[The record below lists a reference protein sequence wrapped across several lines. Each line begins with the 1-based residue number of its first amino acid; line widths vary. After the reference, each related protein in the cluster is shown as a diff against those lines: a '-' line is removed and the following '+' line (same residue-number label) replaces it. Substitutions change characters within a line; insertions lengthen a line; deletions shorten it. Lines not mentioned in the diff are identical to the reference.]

1 MMFFCKLKVS
11 ILIISLLFLLSFV
24 PNIQG
29 QINDDFITTLD
40 SSIIITEIGSGIINY
55 RFTVTNNGLAAG
67 TFDEDLIF
75 YLPLEYE
82 KKIIGHNII
91 SPLEHTIS
99 FSKDNKNVLVKI
111 ETLKP
116 MSINS
121 GADIGIELEL
131 VLGDF
136 IEKTDRNGMYKAL
149 VPLVTS
155 TNLLINLERVSVEV
169 PQSAPFVNVTEQWER
184 RQEIYSELQET
195 SFNNVERKDER
206 FGYVYIL
213 ENSGQNAFS
222 IIEINDI
229 IREIYISD
237 KGDVMIRETI
247 TFTNRGF
254 NASILEFIALDL
266 VGPERDNNNVPIV
279 RNITSVPNREPVV
292 LESKDITL
300 INSPINKLPI
310 KEIIRNP
317 VGHGVKAVI
326 KYEYKL
332 DNTNIEINDFSINA
346 NIETRSP
353 LKALANNYQIKIV
366 DSDSY
371 KINSQTTNLKLEGND
386 QFFAEDITIEYSP
399 GIAWA
404 SNISLPIGTT
414 LFIIVLLGSIVNIE
428 KPKEEEEN
436 EILTKMKEFTGFYNK
451 KIPTIRNIAA
461 GIKKWDKDNI
471 QKNQIDNVKN
481 ELNSIKSRTAG
492 EFTSLKR
499 DIINLDTS
507 QKELF
512 DNITRYEQSFE
523 RDIFQMLQLCEQKRL
538 NRINIPE
545 LEKRLSEYEKNVDDK
560 INKTIASIQT
570 AISNLLYK

>member
-1 MMFFCKLKVS
+1 MFFCKLKVS

-24 PNIQG
+24 PNVQG

-40 SSIIITEIGSGIINY
+40 SNIIITEIGSGIINY
-55 RFTVTNNGLAAG
+55 RFSVTNNGLTAG

-82 KKIIGHNII
+82 KKISGHNII
-91 SPLEHTIS
+91 SSSEHIVS
-99 FSKDNKNVLVKI
+99 FSKDRKNVLIKI

-116 MSINS
+116 ISINS

-131 VLGDF
+131 VIDDF
-136 IEKTDRNGMYKAL
+136 IEKTERVGMYKAL

-155 TNLLINLERVSVEV
+155 TNLLIHLEKVSVEV
-169 PQSAPFVNVTEQWER
+169 PGSAPFMNVTEQWER
-184 RQEIYSELQET
+184 RQELYTEFQET

-206 FGYVYIL
+206 FGYIYIL
-213 ENSGQNAFS
+213 ENSGQNSFS

-229 IREIYISD
+229 LREIYISN

-254 NASILEFIALDL
+254 NGSILEFIALDL

-292 LESKDITL
+292 LDSRDITL
-300 INSPINKLPI
+300 INSPVNRLPI

-317 VGHGVKAVI
+317 VGQGIMAVI

-332 DNTNIEINDFSINA
+332 DNTNIEINDFSISA
-346 NIETRSP
+346 NIETKSP
-353 LKALANNYQIKIV
+353 LNALANNYQIKILN
-366 DSDSY
+366 SDSY
-371 KINSQTTNLKLEGND
+371 KIKSQTTNLKLEGND
-386 QFFAEDITIEYSP
+386 QFYAEDITIEYSP

-414 LFIIVLLGSIVNIE
+414 LFIIVLLGSMSNIE

-451 KIPTIRNIAA
+451 KIPTIRNISS
-461 GIKKWDKDNI
+461 GIKKWDKDDI
-471 QKNQIDNVKN
+471 QKKHIDNVKN

-492 EFTSLKR
+492 EFASLKR

-538 NRINIPE
+538 NRINLPE
-545 LEKRLSEYEKNVDDK
+545 LEKRLSDYEKNVDDK

>member
-24 PNIQG
+24 PNVQG

-40 SSIIITEIGSGIINY
+40 SNIIITEIGSGIINY
-55 RFTVTNNGLAAG
+55 RFSVTNNGLTAG

-82 KKIIGHNII
+82 KKISGHNII
-91 SPLEHTIS
+91 SSSEHIVS
-99 FSKDNKNVLVKI
+99 FSKDRKNVLIKI

-116 MSINS
+116 ISINS

-131 VLGDF
+131 VIDDF
-136 IEKTDRNGMYKAL
+136 IEKTERVGMYKAL

-155 TNLLINLERVSVEV
+155 TNLLIHLEKVSVEV
-169 PQSAPFVNVTEQWER
+169 PGSAPFMNVTEQWER
-184 RQEIYSELQET
+184 RQELYTEFQET

-206 FGYVYIL
+206 FGYIYIL
-213 ENSGQNAFS
+213 ENSGQNSFS

-229 IREIYISD
+229 LREIYISN

-254 NASILEFIALDL
+254 NGSILEFIALDL

-292 LESKDITL
+292 LDSRDITL
-300 INSPINKLPI
+300 INSPVNRLPI

-317 VGHGVKAVI
+317 VGQGIMAVI

-332 DNTNIEINDFSINA
+332 DNTNIEINDFSISA
-346 NIETRSP
+346 NIETKSP
-353 LKALANNYQIKIV
+353 LNALANNYQIKILN
-366 DSDSY
+366 SDSY
-371 KINSQTTNLKLEGND
+371 KIKSQTTNLKLEGND
-386 QFFAEDITIEYSP
+386 QFYAEDITIEYSP

-414 LFIIVLLGSIVNIE
+414 LFIIVLLGSMSNIE

-436 EILTKMKEFTGFYNK
+436 EIIIKMKEFTEFYNK
-451 KIPTIRNIAA
+451 KIPTIRNISS
-461 GIKKWDKDNI
+461 GIKKWDKDDI
-471 QKNQIDNVKN
+471 QKKHIDNVKN

-492 EFTSLKR
+492 EFASLKR
-499 DIINLDTS
+499 DIINLDAS

-538 NRINIPE
+538 NRINLPE
-545 LEKRLSEYEKNVDDK
+545 LEKRLSDYEKNVDDK
-560 INKTIASIQT
+560 INKTIAGIQT

>member
-11 ILIISLLFLLSFV
+11 ILIISLLFLLSFM
-24 PNIQG
+24 PNVQG
-29 QINDDFITTLD
+29 QINDDFITTLESD
-40 SSIIITEIGSGIINY
+40 IIITEVGSGIINY
-55 RFTVTNNGLAAG
+55 RFSVTNNGLTAG

-82 KKIIGHNII
+82 KKIIGYNII
-91 SPLEHTIS
+91 SPSEHIVS
-99 FSKDNKNVLVKI
+99 FSKDRKNVLIKI

-121 GADIGIELEL
+121 GADIAIELEL
-131 VLGDF
+131 VIGDF
-136 IEKTDRNGMYKAL
+136 IEKTERVGMYKAL

-155 TNLLINLERVSVEV
+155 TNLLIHLEKVSVQV
-169 PQSAPFVNVTEQWER
+169 PESAPFVNVTEQWER
-184 RQEIYSELQET
+184 RQELYAEFQET

-206 FGYVYIL
+206 FGYIYIL
-213 ENSGQNAFS
+213 EKSGQNSFS
-222 IIEINDI
+222 IIEINDVL
-229 IREIYISD
+229 REIYISN

-279 RNITSVPNREPVV
+279 RNITSVPNREPVI
-292 LESKDITL
+292 LDSRDITL
-300 INSPINKLPI
+300 INSPVNRLPI

-317 VGHGVKAVI
+317 VGQGIKAVI

-332 DNTNIEINDFSINA
+332 DNTNIEINDFSISA

-366 DSDSY
+366 NSDSY
-371 KINSQTTNLKLEGND
+371 KIKSQTTNLKLEGND
-386 QFFAEDITIEYSP
+386 QFYAEDITIEYSP

-414 LFIIVLLGSIVNIE
+414 LFIIVLLGSMSNIE

-436 EILTKMKEFTGFYNK
+436 EIIIKMKEFTEFYNK

-461 GIKKWDKDNI
+461 GIKKWDKDDI
-471 QKNQIDNVKN
+471 QKKHIDNVKN
-481 ELNSIKSRTAG
+481 EVNSIKSRTAG
-492 EFTSLKR
+492 EFASLKR
-499 DIINLDTS
+499 DIINLDAS

-512 DNITRYEQSFE
+512 DNITRHEQSFE

-538 NRINIPE
+538 NRINLPE
-545 LEKRLSEYEKNVDDK
+545 LEKRLSDYEKNVDDK
-560 INKTIASIQT
+560 INKTIAGIQT

>member
-1 MMFFCKLKVS
+1 MFFCKLKVS

-24 PNIQG
+24 PNVQG

-40 SSIIITEIGSGIINY
+40 SNIIITEIGSGIINY
-55 RFTVTNNGLAAG
+55 RFSVTNNGLTAG

-82 KKIIGHNII
+82 KKISGHNII
-91 SPLEHTIS
+91 SSSEHIVS
-99 FSKDNKNVLVKI
+99 FSKDRKNVLIKI

-121 GADIGIELEL
+121 GADIAIELEL
-131 VLGDF
+131 VIGDF
-136 IEKTDRNGMYKAL
+136 IEKTERVGMYKAL

-155 TNLLINLERVSVEV
+155 TNLLIHLEKVSVEV
-169 PQSAPFVNVTEQWER
+169 PGSAPFMNVTEQWER
-184 RQEIYSELQET
+184 RQELYTEFQET

-206 FGYVYIL
+206 FGYIYIL
-213 ENSGQNAFS
+213 ENSGQNSFS

-229 IREIYISD
+229 LREIYISN

-254 NASILEFIALDL
+254 NGSILEFIALDL

-292 LESKDITL
+292 LDSRDITL
-300 INSPINKLPI
+300 INSPVNRLPI

-317 VGHGVKAVI
+317 VGQGIMAVI

-332 DNTNIEINDFSINA
+332 DNTNIEINDFSISA
-346 NIETRSP
+346 NIETKSP
-353 LKALANNYQIKIV
+353 LNALANNYQIKILN
-366 DSDSY
+366 SDSY
-371 KINSQTTNLKLEGND
+371 KIKSQTTNLKLEGND
-386 QFFAEDITIEYSP
+386 QFYAEDITIEYSP

-414 LFIIVLLGSIVNIE
+414 LFIIVLLGSMSNIE

-436 EILTKMKEFTGFYNK
+436 EIIIKMKEFTEFYNK
-451 KIPTIRNIAA
+451 KIPTIRNISS
-461 GIKKWDKDNI
+461 GIKKWDKDDI
-471 QKNQIDNVKN
+471 QKKHIDNVKN

-492 EFTSLKR
+492 EFASLKR
-499 DIINLDTS
+499 DIINLDAS

-512 DNITRYEQSFE
+512 DNITRHEQSFE

-538 NRINIPE
+538 NRINLPE
-545 LEKRLSEYEKNVDDK
+545 LEKRLSDYEKNVDDK
-560 INKTIASIQT
+560 INKTIAGIQT

>member
-1 MMFFCKLKVS
+1 MFFCKLKVS
-11 ILIISLLFLLSFV
+11 ILIISLLFLLSFM
-24 PNIQG
+24 PNVQG
-29 QINDDFITTLD
+29 QINDDFITTLESD
-40 SSIIITEIGSGIINY
+40 IIITEVGSGIINY
-55 RFTVTNNGLAAG
+55 RFSVTNNGLTAG

-82 KKIIGHNII
+82 KKIIGYNII
-91 SPLEHTIS
+91 SSSEHIVS
-99 FSKDNKNVLVKI
+99 FSKDRKNVLIKI

-121 GADIGIELEL
+121 GADIAIELEL
-131 VLGDF
+131 VIGDF
-136 IEKTDRNGMYKAL
+136 IEKTERVGMYKAL

-155 TNLLINLERVSVEV
+155 TNLLIHLEKVSVQV
-169 PQSAPFVNVTEQWER
+169 PESAPFVNVTEQWER
-184 RQEIYSELQET
+184 RQELYAEFQET

-206 FGYVYIL
+206 FGYIYIL
-213 ENSGQNAFS
+213 EKSGQNSFS
-222 IIEINDI
+222 IIEINDVL
-229 IREIYISD
+229 REIYISN

-254 NASILEFIALDL
+254 NGSILEFIALDL

-292 LESKDITL
+292 LDSRDITL
-300 INSPINKLPI
+300 INSPVNRLPI

-317 VGHGVKAVI
+317 VGQGIMAVI

-332 DNTNIEINDFSINA
+332 DNTNIEINDFSISA

-366 DSDSY
+366 NSDSY
-371 KINSQTTNLKLEGND
+371 KIKSQTTNLKLEGND
-386 QFFAEDITIEYSP
+386 QFYAEDITIEYSP

-414 LFIIVLLGSIVNIE
+414 LFIIVLLGSMSNIE

-436 EILTKMKEFTGFYNK
+436 EIIIKMKEFTEFYNK

-461 GIKKWDKDNI
+461 GIKKWDKDDI
-471 QKNQIDNVKN
+471 QKKHIDNVKN

-499 DIINLDTS
+499 DIINLDAS

-512 DNITRYEQSFE
+512 DNITRHEQSFE

-538 NRINIPE
+538 NRINLPE
-545 LEKRLSEYEKNVDDK
+545 LEKRLSDYEKNVDDK
-560 INKTIASIQT
+560 INKTIAGIQT

>member
-332 DNTNIEINDFSINA
+332 DNTNIEINDFSISA

-461 GIKKWDKDNI
+461 GIKKWDKDDI

>member
-11 ILIISLLFLLSFV
+11 ILIISLLFLLSFM
-24 PNIQG
+24 PNVQG
-29 QINDDFITTLD
+29 QINDDFITTLESD
-40 SSIIITEIGSGIINY
+40 IIITEVGSGIINY
-55 RFTVTNNGLAAG
+55 RFSVTNNGLTAG

-82 KKIIGHNII
+82 KKIIGYNII
-91 SPLEHTIS
+91 SSSEHIVS
-99 FSKDNKNVLVKI
+99 FSKDRKNVLIKI

-121 GADIGIELEL
+121 GADIAIELEL
-131 VLGDF
+131 VIGDF
-136 IEKTDRNGMYKAL
+136 IEKTERVGMYKAL

-155 TNLLINLERVSVEV
+155 TNLLIHLEKVSVQV
-169 PQSAPFVNVTEQWER
+169 PESAPFVNVTEQWER
-184 RQEIYSELQET
+184 RQELYAEFQET

-206 FGYVYIL
+206 FGYIYIL
-213 ENSGQNAFS
+213 EKSGQNSFS
-222 IIEINDI
+222 IIEINDVL
-229 IREIYISD
+229 REIYISN

-254 NASILEFIALDL
+254 NGSILEFIALDL

-292 LESKDITL
+292 LDSRDITL
-300 INSPINKLPI
+300 INSPVNRLPI

-317 VGHGVKAVI
+317 VGQGIKAVI

-332 DNTNIEINDFSINA
+332 DNTNIEINDFSISA

-366 DSDSY
+366 NSDSY
-371 KINSQTTNLKLEGND
+371 KIKSQTTNLKLEGND
-386 QFFAEDITIEYSP
+386 QFYAEDITIEYSP

-414 LFIIVLLGSIVNIE
+414 LFIIVLLGSMSNIE

-436 EILTKMKEFTGFYNK
+436 EIIIKMKEFTEFYNK

-461 GIKKWDKDNI
+461 GLKKWDKDDI
-471 QKNQIDNVKN
+471 QKKHIDNVKN

-499 DIINLDTS
+499 DIINLDAS

-512 DNITRYEQSFE
+512 DNITRHEQSFE

-538 NRINIPE
+538 NRINLPE
-545 LEKRLSEYEKNVDDK
+545 LEKRLSDYEKNVDDK
-560 INKTIASIQT
+560 INKTIAGIQT

>member
-11 ILIISLLFLLSFV
+11 ILIISLLFLLSFM
-24 PNIQG
+24 PNVQG
-29 QINDDFITTLD
+29 QINDDFITTLESD
-40 SSIIITEIGSGIINY
+40 IIITEVGSGIINY
-55 RFTVTNNGLAAG
+55 RFSVTNNGLTAG

-82 KKIIGHNII
+82 KKIIGYNII
-91 SPLEHTIS
+91 SSSEHIVS
-99 FSKDNKNVLVKI
+99 FSKDRKNVLIKI

-121 GADIGIELEL
+121 GADIAIELEL
-131 VLGDF
+131 VIGDF
-136 IEKTDRNGMYKAL
+136 IEKTERVGMYKAL

-155 TNLLINLERVSVEV
+155 TNLLIHLEKVSVQV
-169 PQSAPFVNVTEQWER
+169 PESAPFVNVTEQWER
-184 RQEIYSELQET
+184 RQELYAEFQET

-206 FGYVYIL
+206 FGYIYIL
-213 ENSGQNAFS
+213 EKSGQNSFS
-222 IIEINDI
+222 IIEINDVL
-229 IREIYISD
+229 REIYISN

-254 NASILEFIALDL
+254 NGSILEFIALDL

-292 LESKDITL
+292 LDSRDITL
-300 INSPINKLPI
+300 INSPVNRLPI

-317 VGHGVKAVI
+317 VGQGIMAVI

-332 DNTNIEINDFSINA
+332 DNTNIEINDFSISA
-346 NIETRSP
+346 NIETKSP
-353 LKALANNYQIKIV
+353 LNALANNYQIKILN
-366 DSDSY
+366 SDSY
-371 KINSQTTNLKLEGND
+371 KIKSQTTNLKLEGND
-386 QFFAEDITIEYSP
+386 QFYAEDITIEYSP

-414 LFIIVLLGSIVNIE
+414 LFIIVLLGSMSNIE

-436 EILTKMKEFTGFYNK
+436 EIIIKMKEFTEFYNK

-461 GIKKWDKDNI
+461 GIKKWDKDDI
-471 QKNQIDNVKN
+471 QKKHIDNVKN

-499 DIINLDTS
+499 DIINLDAS

-512 DNITRYEQSFE
+512 DNITRHEQSFE

-538 NRINIPE
+538 NRINLPE
-545 LEKRLSEYEKNVDDK
+545 LEKRLSDYEKNVDDK
-560 INKTIASIQT
+560 INKTIAGIQT

>member
-332 DNTNIEINDFSINA
+332 DNTNIEINDFSISA

>member
-1 MMFFCKLKVS
+1 MFFCKLKVS

-24 PNIQG
+24 PNVQG

-40 SSIIITEIGSGIINY
+40 SNIIITEIGSGIINY
-55 RFTVTNNGLAAG
+55 RFSVTNNGLTAG

-82 KKIIGHNII
+82 KKISGHNII
-91 SPLEHTIS
+91 SSSEHIVS
-99 FSKDNKNVLVKI
+99 FSKDRKNVLIKI

-116 MSINS
+116 ISINS

-131 VLGDF
+131 VIDDF
-136 IEKTDRNGMYKAL
+136 IEKTERVGMYKAL

-155 TNLLINLERVSVEV
+155 TNLLIHLEKVSVQV
-169 PQSAPFVNVTEQWER
+169 PESAPFVNVTEQWER
-184 RQEIYSELQET
+184 RQELYAEFQET

-206 FGYVYIL
+206 FGYIYIL
-213 ENSGQNAFS
+213 EKSGQNSFS
-222 IIEINDI
+222 IIEINDVL
-229 IREIYISD
+229 REIYISN

-254 NASILEFIALDL
+254 NGSILEFIALDL

-292 LESKDITL
+292 LDSRDITL
-300 INSPINKLPI
+300 INSPVNRLPI

-317 VGHGVKAVI
+317 VGQGIMAVI

-332 DNTNIEINDFSINA
+332 DNTNIEINDFSISA
-346 NIETRSP
+346 NIETKSP
-353 LKALANNYQIKIV
+353 LNALANNYQIKIV
-366 DSDSY
+366 NSDSY
-371 KINSQTTNLKLEGND
+371 KIKSQTTNLKLEGND
-386 QFFAEDITIEYSP
+386 QFYAEDITIEYSP

-414 LFIIVLLGSIVNIE
+414 LFIIVLLGSMSNIE

-436 EILTKMKEFTGFYNK
+436 EIIIKMKEFTEFYNK
-451 KIPTIRNIAA
+451 KIPTIRNISS
-461 GIKKWDKDNI
+461 GIKKWDKDDI
-471 QKNQIDNVKN
+471 QKKHIDNVKN

-492 EFTSLKR
+492 EFASLKR
-499 DIINLDTS
+499 DIINLDAS

-512 DNITRYEQSFE
+512 DNITRHEQSFE

-538 NRINIPE
+538 NRINLPE
-545 LEKRLSEYEKNVDDK
+545 LEKRLSDYEKNVDDK
-560 INKTIASIQT
+560 INKTIAGIQT

>member
-11 ILIISLLFLLSFV
+11 ILIISLLFILSFL
-24 PNIQG
+24 PNVQG
-29 QINDDFITTLD
+29 QINDDFITTLE
-40 SSIIITEIGSGIINY
+40 SNIIITEIGSGIINY
-55 RFTVTNNGLAAG
+55 RFSVTNDGLAAG

-91 SPLEHTIS
+91 SSSEHIVS
-99 FSKDNKNVLVKI
+99 FSKDRKHVLVKI
-111 ETLKP
+111 ETLEP

-121 GADIGIELEL
+121 GADIAIELEL
-131 VLGDF
+131 IIGDF
-136 IEKTDRNGMYKAL
+136 IEKTERVGMYKAL

-155 TNLLINLERVSVEV
+155 TNLLINLEKVSVQV
-169 PQSAPFVNVTEQWER
+169 PESAPFVNVTEQWDR
-184 RQEIYSELQET
+184 RQELYYQFQET
-195 SFNNVERKDER
+195 SFSNVERKDER
-206 FGYVYIL
+206 FGYIYIL
-213 ENSGQNAFS
+213 ENSGQNSFS
-222 IIEINDI
+222 IIEVNDI
-229 IREIYISD
+229 LREIYISD

-266 VGPERDNNNVPIV
+266 VGPERDNNNVPII

-292 LESKDITL
+292 LESRDITL
-300 INSPINKLPI
+300 INSPVNKLSI

-317 VGHGVKAVI
+317 VGQGIKAVI

-346 NIETRSP
+346 NIETKSP
-353 LKALANNYQIKIV
+353 LKTLANNYQIKIV
-366 DSDSY
+366 NSDSY
-371 KINSQTTNLKLEGND
+371 RIKSQTTNLKLEGND
-386 QFFAEDITIEYSP
+386 QFYAEDITIEYSP

-404 SNISLPIGTT
+404 SKTSLPIGTT
-414 LFIIVLLGSIVNIE
+414 LFIIVLLGSMSNIE

-436 EILTKMKEFTGFYNK
+436 EIITKMKEFTGFYNK
-451 KIPTIRNIAA
+451 KIPTIRNISS
-461 GIKKWDKDNI
+461 GIKKWDKDDI

-492 EFTSLKR
+492 KFTSLKR
-499 DIINLDTS
+499 DIINLDPS

-538 NRINIPE
+538 NRINLPE
-545 LEKRLSEYEKNVDDK
+545 LEKRLSEYENNVDDK
-560 INKTIASIQT
+560 INKTIAAIQT
-570 AISNLLYK
+570 TISNLLYK

>member
-1 MMFFCKLKVS
+1 MFFCKLKVS

-24 PNIQG
+24 PNVQG

-40 SSIIITEIGSGIINY
+40 SNIIITEIGSGIINY
-55 RFTVTNNGLAAG
+55 RFSVTNNGLTAG

-82 KKIIGHNII
+82 KKISGHNII
-91 SPLEHTIS
+91 SSSEHIVS
-99 FSKDNKNVLVKI
+99 FSKDRKNVLIKI

-116 MSINS
+116 ISINS

-131 VLGDF
+131 VIDDF
-136 IEKTDRNGMYKAL
+136 IEKTERVGMYKAL

-155 TNLLINLERVSVEV
+155 TNLLIHLEKVSVEV
-169 PQSAPFVNVTEQWER
+169 PGSAPFMNVTEQWER
-184 RQEIYSELQET
+184 RQELYTEFQET

-206 FGYVYIL
+206 FGYIYIL
-213 ENSGQNAFS
+213 ENSGQNSFS

-229 IREIYISD
+229 LREIYISN

-254 NASILEFIALDL
+254 NGSILEFIALDL

-292 LESKDITL
+292 LDSRDITL
-300 INSPINKLPI
+300 INSPVNRLPI

-317 VGHGVKAVI
+317 VGQGIMAVI

-332 DNTNIEINDFSINA
+332 DNTNIEINDFSISA
-346 NIETRSP
+346 NIETKSP
-353 LKALANNYQIKIV
+353 LNALANNYQIKIV
-366 DSDSY
+366 NSDSY
-371 KINSQTTNLKLEGND
+371 KIKSQTTNLKLEGND
-386 QFFAEDITIEYSP
+386 QFYAEDITIEYSP

-414 LFIIVLLGSIVNIE
+414 LFIIVLLGSMSNIE

-436 EILTKMKEFTGFYNK
+436 EIIIKMKEFTEFYNK
-451 KIPTIRNIAA
+451 KIPTIRNISS
-461 GIKKWDKDNI
+461 GIKKWDKDDI
-471 QKNQIDNVKN
+471 QKKHIDNVKN

-492 EFTSLKR
+492 EFASLKR
-499 DIINLDTS
+499 DIINLDAS

-538 NRINIPE
+538 NRINLPE
-545 LEKRLSEYEKNVDDK
+545 LEKRLSDYEKNVDDK
-560 INKTIASIQT
+560 INKTIAGIQT

>member
-24 PNIQG
+24 PNVQG

-40 SSIIITEIGSGIINY
+40 SNIIITEIGSGIINY
-55 RFTVTNNGLAAG
+55 RFSVTNNGLTAG

-82 KKIIGHNII
+82 KKISGHNII
-91 SPLEHTIS
+91 SSSEHIVS
-99 FSKDNKNVLVKI
+99 FSKDRKNVLIKI

-121 GADIGIELEL
+121 GADIAIELEL
-131 VLGDF
+131 VIGDF
-136 IEKTDRNGMYKAL
+136 IEKTERVGMYKAL

-155 TNLLINLERVSVEV
+155 TNLLIHLEKVSVQV
-169 PQSAPFVNVTEQWER
+169 PESAPFVNVTEQWER
-184 RQEIYSELQET
+184 RQELYAEFQET

-206 FGYVYIL
+206 FGYIYIL
-213 ENSGQNAFS
+213 ENSGQNSFS

-229 IREIYISD
+229 LREIYISN

-254 NASILEFIALDL
+254 NGSILEFIALDL

-292 LESKDITL
+292 LDSRDITL
-300 INSPINKLPI
+300 INSPVNRLPI

-317 VGHGVKAVI
+317 VGQGIKAVI

-332 DNTNIEINDFSINA
+332 DNTNIEINDFSISA
-346 NIETRSP
+346 NIETKSP
-353 LKALANNYQIKIV
+353 LNALANNYQIKILN
-366 DSDSY
+366 SDSY
-371 KINSQTTNLKLEGND
+371 KIKSQTTNLKLEGND
-386 QFFAEDITIEYSP
+386 QFYAEDITIEYSP

-414 LFIIVLLGSIVNIE
+414 LFIIVLLGSMSNIE

-436 EILTKMKEFTGFYNK
+436 EIIIKMKEFTEFYNK
-451 KIPTIRNIAA
+451 KIPTIRNISS
-461 GIKKWDKDNI
+461 GIKKWDKDDI
-471 QKNQIDNVKN
+471 QKKHIDNVKN

-499 DIINLDTS
+499 DIINLDAS

-512 DNITRYEQSFE
+512 DNITRHEQSFE

-538 NRINIPE
+538 NRINLPE
-545 LEKRLSEYEKNVDDK
+545 LEKRLSDYEKNVDDK
-560 INKTIASIQT
+560 INKTIAGIQT

>member
-332 DNTNIEINDFSINA
+332 DNTNIEINDFSISA

-461 GIKKWDKDNI
+461 GIKKWDKDDI

-538 NRINIPE
+538 NRI
-545 LEKRLSEYEKNVDDK
+545 LSL
-560 INKTIASIQT
+560 IHI
-570 AISNLLYK
+570 

>member
-11 ILIISLLFLLSFV
+11 ILIISLLFLLSFM
-24 PNIQG
+24 PNVQG
-29 QINDDFITTLD
+29 QINDDFITTLESD
-40 SSIIITEIGSGIINY
+40 IIITEVGSGIINY
-55 RFTVTNNGLAAG
+55 RFSVTNNGLTAG

-82 KKIIGHNII
+82 KKIIGYNII
-91 SPLEHTIS
+91 SSSEHIVS
-99 FSKDNKNVLVKI
+99 FSKDRKNVLIKI

-121 GADIGIELEL
+121 GADIAIELEL
-131 VLGDF
+131 VIGDF
-136 IEKTDRNGMYKAL
+136 IEKTERVGMYKAL

-155 TNLLINLERVSVEV
+155 TNLLIHLEKVSVQV
-169 PQSAPFVNVTEQWER
+169 PESAPFVNVTEQWER
-184 RQEIYSELQET
+184 RQELYAEFQET

-206 FGYVYIL
+206 FGYIYIL
-213 ENSGQNAFS
+213 EKSGQNSFS
-222 IIEINDI
+222 IIEINDVL
-229 IREIYISD
+229 REIYISN

-254 NASILEFIALDL
+254 NGSILEFIALDL

-292 LESKDITL
+292 LDSRDITL
-300 INSPINKLPI
+300 INSPVNRLPI

-317 VGHGVKAVI
+317 VGQGIMAVI

-332 DNTNIEINDFSINA
+332 DNTNIEINDFSISA

-366 DSDSY
+366 NSDSY
-371 KINSQTTNLKLEGND
+371 KIKSQTTNLKLEGND
-386 QFFAEDITIEYSP
+386 QFYAEDITIEYSP

-414 LFIIVLLGSIVNIE
+414 LFIIVLLGSMSNIE

-436 EILTKMKEFTGFYNK
+436 EIIIKMKEFTEFYNK

-461 GIKKWDKDNI
+461 GIKKWDKDDI
-471 QKNQIDNVKN
+471 QKKHIDNVKN

-499 DIINLDTS
+499 DIINLDAS

-512 DNITRYEQSFE
+512 DNITRHEQSFE

-538 NRINIPE
+538 NRINLPE
-545 LEKRLSEYEKNVDDK
+545 LEKRLSDYEKNVDDK
-560 INKTIASIQT
+560 INKTIAGIQT

>member
-1 MMFFCKLKVS
+1 MFFCKLKVS

-24 PNIQG
+24 PNVQG

-40 SSIIITEIGSGIINY
+40 SNIIITEIGSGIINY
-55 RFTVTNNGLAAG
+55 RFSVTNNGLTAG

-82 KKIIGHNII
+82 KKISGHNII
-91 SPLEHTIS
+91 SSSEHIVS
-99 FSKDNKNVLVKI
+99 FSKDRKNVLIKI

-116 MSINS
+116 ISINS

-131 VLGDF
+131 VIDDF
-136 IEKTDRNGMYKAL
+136 IEKTERVGMYKAL

-155 TNLLINLERVSVEV
+155 TNLLIHLEKVSVQV
-169 PQSAPFVNVTEQWER
+169 PESAPFVNVTEQWER
-184 RQEIYSELQET
+184 RQELYAEFQET

-206 FGYVYIL
+206 FGYIYIL
-213 ENSGQNAFS
+213 EKSGQNSFS
-222 IIEINDI
+222 IIEINDVL
-229 IREIYISD
+229 REIYISN

-254 NASILEFIALDL
+254 NGSILEFIALDL

-292 LESKDITL
+292 LDSRDITL
-300 INSPINKLPI
+300 INSPVNRLPI

-317 VGHGVKAVI
+317 VGQGIKAVI

-332 DNTNIEINDFSINA
+332 DNTNIEINDFSISA
-346 NIETRSP
+346 NIETKSP

-366 DSDSY
+366 NSDSY
-371 KINSQTTNLKLEGND
+371 KIKSQTTNLKLEGND
-386 QFFAEDITIEYSP
+386 QFYAEDITIEYSP

-414 LFIIVLLGSIVNIE
+414 LFIIVLLGSMSNIE

-436 EILTKMKEFTGFYNK
+436 EIIIKMKEFTEFYNK
-451 KIPTIRNIAA
+451 KIPTIRNISS
-461 GIKKWDKDNI
+461 GIKKWDKDDI
-471 QKNQIDNVKN
+471 QKKHIDNVKN

-492 EFTSLKR
+492 EFASLKR
-499 DIINLDTS
+499 DIINLDAS

-512 DNITRYEQSFE
+512 DNITRHEQSFE

-538 NRINIPE
+538 NRINLPE
-545 LEKRLSEYEKNVDDK
+545 LEKRLSDYEKNVDDK
-560 INKTIASIQT
+560 INKTIAGIQT

>member
-11 ILIISLLFLLSFV
+11 ILIISLLFLLSFM
-24 PNIQG
+24 PNVQG
-29 QINDDFITTLD
+29 QINDDFITTLESD
-40 SSIIITEIGSGIINY
+40 IIITEVGSGIINY
-55 RFTVTNNGLAAG
+55 RFSVTNNGLTAG

-82 KKIIGHNII
+82 KKIIGYNII
-91 SPLEHTIS
+91 SPSEHIVS
-99 FSKDNKNVLVKI
+99 FSKDRKNVLIKI

-121 GADIGIELEL
+121 GADIAIELEL
-131 VLGDF
+131 VIGDF
-136 IEKTDRNGMYKAL
+136 IEKTERVGMYKAL

-155 TNLLINLERVSVEV
+155 TNLLIHLEKVSVQV
-169 PQSAPFVNVTEQWER
+169 PESAPFVNVTEQWER
-184 RQEIYSELQET
+184 RQELYAEFQET

-206 FGYVYIL
+206 FGYIYIL
-213 ENSGQNAFS
+213 EKSGQNSFS
-222 IIEINDI
+222 IIEINDVL
-229 IREIYISD
+229 REIYISN

-254 NASILEFIALDL
+254 NGSILEFIALDL

-279 RNITSVPNREPVV
+279 RNITSVPNREPVI
-292 LESKDITL
+292 LDSRDITL
-300 INSPINKLPI
+300 INSPVNRLPI

-317 VGHGVKAVI
+317 VGQGIKAVI

-332 DNTNIEINDFSINA
+332 DNTNIEINDFSISA

-366 DSDSY
+366 NSDSY
-371 KINSQTTNLKLEGND
+371 KIKSQTTNLKLEGND
-386 QFFAEDITIEYSP
+386 QFYAEDITIEYSP

-414 LFIIVLLGSIVNIE
+414 LFIIVLLGSMSNIE

-436 EILTKMKEFTGFYNK
+436 EIIIKMKEFTEFYNK

-461 GIKKWDKDNI
+461 GIKKWDKDDI
-471 QKNQIDNVKN
+471 QKKHIDNVKN

-499 DIINLDTS
+499 DIINLDAS

-512 DNITRYEQSFE
+512 DNITRHEQSFE

-538 NRINIPE
+538 NRINLPE
-545 LEKRLSEYEKNVDDK
+545 LEKRLSDYEKNVDDK
-560 INKTIASIQT
+560 INKTIAGIQT

>member
-1 MMFFCKLKVS
+1 MFFCKLKVS

-332 DNTNIEINDFSINA
+332 DNTNIEINDFSISA

-404 SNISLPIGTT
+404 SNISVSYTHLT
-414 LFIIVLLGSIVNIE
+414 L
-428 KPKEEEEN
+428 
-436 EILTKMKEFTGFYNK
+436 
-451 KIPTIRNIAA
+451 PTI
-461 GIKKWDKDNI
+461 
-471 QKNQIDNVKN
+471 
-481 ELNSIKSRTAG
+481 
-492 EFTSLKR
+492 
-499 DIINLDTS
+499 
-507 QKELF
+507 
-512 DNITRYEQSFE
+512 
-523 RDIFQMLQLCEQKRL
+523 
-538 NRINIPE
+538 
-545 LEKRLSEYEKNVDDK
+545 
-560 INKTIASIQT
+560 
-570 AISNLLYK
+570 LLV

>member
-1 MMFFCKLKVS
+1 MFFCKLKVS

-24 PNIQG
+24 PNVQG

-40 SSIIITEIGSGIINY
+40 SNIIITEIGSGIINY
-55 RFTVTNNGLAAG
+55 RFSVTNNGLTAG

-82 KKIIGHNII
+82 KKISGHNII
-91 SPLEHTIS
+91 SSSEHIVS
-99 FSKDNKNVLVKI
+99 FSKDRKNVLIKI

-116 MSINS
+116 ISINS

-131 VLGDF
+131 VIDDF
-136 IEKTDRNGMYKAL
+136 IEKTERVGMYKAL

-155 TNLLINLERVSVEV
+155 TNLLIHLEKVSVEV
-169 PQSAPFVNVTEQWER
+169 PGSAPFMNVTEQWER
-184 RQEIYSELQET
+184 RQELYTEFQET

-206 FGYVYIL
+206 FGYIYIL
-213 ENSGQNAFS
+213 ENSGQNSFS

-229 IREIYISD
+229 LREIYISN

-254 NASILEFIALDL
+254 NGSILEFIALDL

-292 LESKDITL
+292 LDSRDITL
-300 INSPINKLPI
+300 INSPVNRLPI

-317 VGHGVKAVI
+317 VGQGIMAVI

-332 DNTNIEINDFSINA
+332 DNTNIEINDFSISA
-346 NIETRSP
+346 NIETKSP
-353 LKALANNYQIKIV
+353 LNALANNYQIKILN
-366 DSDSY
+366 SDSY
-371 KINSQTTNLKLEGND
+371 KIKSQTTNLKLEGND
-386 QFFAEDITIEYSP
+386 QFYAEDITIEYSP

-414 LFIIVLLGSIVNIE
+414 LFIIVLLGSMSNIE

-436 EILTKMKEFTGFYNK
+436 EIIIKMKEFTEFYNK
-451 KIPTIRNIAA
+451 KIPTIRNISS
-461 GIKKWDKDNI
+461 GIKKWDKDDI
-471 QKNQIDNVKN
+471 QKKHIDNVKN

-492 EFTSLKR
+492 EFASLKR
-499 DIINLDTS
+499 DIINLDAS

-538 NRINIPE
+538 NRINLPE
-545 LEKRLSEYEKNVDDK
+545 LEKRLSDYEKNVDDK
-560 INKTIASIQT
+560 INKTIAGIQT

>member
-11 ILIISLLFLLSFV
+11 ILIISLLFLLSFM
-24 PNIQG
+24 PNVQG
-29 QINDDFITTLD
+29 QINDDFITTLESD
-40 SSIIITEIGSGIINY
+40 IIITEVGSGIINY
-55 RFTVTNNGLAAG
+55 RFSVTNNGLTAG

-82 KKIIGHNII
+82 KKIIGYNII
-91 SPLEHTIS
+91 SSSEHIVS
-99 FSKDNKNVLVKI
+99 FSKDRKNVLIKI

-121 GADIGIELEL
+121 GADIAIELEL
-131 VLGDF
+131 VIGDF
-136 IEKTDRNGMYKAL
+136 IEKTERVGMYKAL

-155 TNLLINLERVSVEV
+155 TNLLIHLEKVSVQV
-169 PQSAPFVNVTEQWER
+169 PESAPFVNVTEQWER
-184 RQEIYSELQET
+184 RQELYAEFQET

-206 FGYVYIL
+206 FGYIYIL
-213 ENSGQNAFS
+213 EKSGQNSFS
-222 IIEINDI
+222 IIEINDVL
-229 IREIYISD
+229 REIYISN

-254 NASILEFIALDL
+254 NGSILEFIALDL

-292 LESKDITL
+292 LDSRDITL
-300 INSPINKLPI
+300 INSPVNRLPI

-317 VGHGVKAVI
+317 VGQGIKAVI

-332 DNTNIEINDFSINA
+332 DNTNIEINDFSISA

-366 DSDSY
+366 NSDSY
-371 KINSQTTNLKLEGND
+371 KIKSQTTNLKLEGND
-386 QFFAEDITIEYSP
+386 QFYAEDITIEYSP

-414 LFIIVLLGSIVNIE
+414 LFIIVLLGSMSNIE

-436 EILTKMKEFTGFYNK
+436 EIIIKMKEFTEFYNK

-461 GIKKWDKDNI
+461 GIKKWDKDDI
-471 QKNQIDNVKN
+471 QKKHIDNVKN

-499 DIINLDTS
+499 DIINLDAS

-512 DNITRYEQSFE
+512 DNITRHEQSFE

-538 NRINIPE
+538 NRINLPE
-545 LEKRLSEYEKNVDDK
+545 LEKRLSDYEKNVDDK
-560 INKTIASIQT
+560 INKTIAGIQT

>member
-1 MMFFCKLKVS
+1 MFFCKLKVS

-24 PNIQG
+24 PNVQG

-40 SSIIITEIGSGIINY
+40 SNIIITEIGSGIINY
-55 RFTVTNNGLAAG
+55 RFSVTNNGLTAG

-82 KKIIGHNII
+82 KKISGHNII
-91 SPLEHTIS
+91 SSSEHIVS
-99 FSKDNKNVLVKI
+99 FSKDRKNVLIKI

-116 MSINS
+116 ISINS

-131 VLGDF
+131 VIDDF
-136 IEKTDRNGMYKAL
+136 IEKTERVGMYKAL

-155 TNLLINLERVSVEV
+155 TNLLIHLEKVSVEV
-169 PQSAPFVNVTEQWER
+169 PGSAPFMNVTEQWER
-184 RQEIYSELQET
+184 RQELYTEFQET

-206 FGYVYIL
+206 FGYIYIL
-213 ENSGQNAFS
+213 ENSGQNSFS

-229 IREIYISD
+229 LREIYISN

-254 NASILEFIALDL
+254 NGSILEFIALDL

-292 LESKDITL
+292 LDSRDITL
-300 INSPINKLPI
+300 INSPVNRLPI

-317 VGHGVKAVI
+317 VGQGIMAVI

-332 DNTNIEINDFSINA
+332 DNTNIEINDFSISA
-346 NIETRSP
+346 NIETKSP
-353 LKALANNYQIKIV
+353 LNALANNYQIKILN
-366 DSDSY
+366 SDSY
-371 KINSQTTNLKLEGND
+371 KIKSQTTNLKLEGND
-386 QFFAEDITIEYSP
+386 QFYAEDITIEYSP

-414 LFIIVLLGSIVNIE
+414 LFIIVLLGSMSNIE

-436 EILTKMKEFTGFYNK
+436 EIIIKMKEFTEFYNK
-451 KIPTIRNIAA
+451 KIPTIRNISS
-461 GIKKWDKDNI
+461 GIKKWDKDDI
-471 QKNQIDNVKN
+471 QKKHIDNVKN

-492 EFTSLKR
+492 EFASLKR
-499 DIINLDTS
+499 DIINLDAS

-538 NRINIPE
+538 NRINLPE
-545 LEKRLSEYEKNVDDK
+545 LEKRLSDYEKNVDDK
-560 INKTIASIQT
+560 INKTIA
-570 AISNLLYK
+570 

>member
-11 ILIISLLFLLSFV
+11 ILIISLLFLLSFM
-24 PNIQG
+24 PNVQG
-29 QINDDFITTLD
+29 QINDDFITTLESD
-40 SSIIITEIGSGIINY
+40 IIITEVGSGIINY
-55 RFTVTNNGLAAG
+55 RFSVTNNGLTAG

-82 KKIIGHNII
+82 KKIIGYNII
-91 SPLEHTIS
+91 SSSEHIVS
-99 FSKDNKNVLVKI
+99 FSKDRKNVLIKI

-121 GADIGIELEL
+121 GADIAIELEL
-131 VLGDF
+131 VIGDF
-136 IEKTDRNGMYKAL
+136 IEKTERVGMYKAL

-155 TNLLINLERVSVEV
+155 TNLLIHLEKVSVQV
-169 PQSAPFVNVTEQWER
+169 PESAPFVNVTEQWER
-184 RQEIYSELQET
+184 RQELYAEFQET

-206 FGYVYIL
+206 FGYIYIL
-213 ENSGQNAFS
+213 EKSGQNSFS
-222 IIEINDI
+222 IIEINDVL
-229 IREIYISD
+229 REIYISN

-254 NASILEFIALDL
+254 NGSILEFIALDL

-292 LESKDITL
+292 LDSRDITL
-300 INSPINKLPI
+300 INSPVNRLPI

-317 VGHGVKAVI
+317 VGQGIKAVI

-332 DNTNIEINDFSINA
+332 DNTNIEINDFSISA

-366 DSDSY
+366 NSDSY
-371 KINSQTTNLKLEGND
+371 KIKSQTTNLKLEGND
-386 QFFAEDITIEYSP
+386 QFYAEDITIEYSP

-414 LFIIVLLGSIVNIE
+414 LFIIVLLGSMSNIE

-436 EILTKMKEFTGFYNK
+436 EIIAKMKEFTEFYNK

-461 GIKKWDKDNI
+461 GIKKWDKDDI
-471 QKNQIDNVKN
+471 QKKHIDNVKN

-499 DIINLDTS
+499 DIINLDAS

-512 DNITRYEQSFE
+512 DNITRHEQSFE

-538 NRINIPE
+538 NRINLPE
-545 LEKRLSEYEKNVDDK
+545 LEKRLSDYEKNVDDK
-560 INKTIASIQT
+560 INKTIAGIQT

>member
-1 MMFFCKLKVS
+1 
-11 ILIISLLFLLSFV
+11 V
-24 PNIQG
+24 PNVQG

-40 SSIIITEIGSGIINY
+40 SNIIITEIGSGIINY
-55 RFTVTNNGLAAG
+55 RFSVTNNGLTAG

-82 KKIIGHNII
+82 KKISGHNII
-91 SPLEHTIS
+91 SSSEHIVS
-99 FSKDNKNVLVKI
+99 FSKDRKNVLIKI

-116 MSINS
+116 ISINS

-131 VLGDF
+131 VIDDF
-136 IEKTDRNGMYKAL
+136 IEKTERVGMYKAL

-155 TNLLINLERVSVEV
+155 TNLLIHLEKVSVEV
-169 PQSAPFVNVTEQWER
+169 PGSAPFMNVTEQWER
-184 RQEIYSELQET
+184 RQELYTEFQET

-206 FGYVYIL
+206 FGYIYIL
-213 ENSGQNAFS
+213 ENSGQNSFS

-229 IREIYISD
+229 LREIYISN

-254 NASILEFIALDL
+254 NGSILEFIALDL

-292 LESKDITL
+292 LDSRDITL
-300 INSPINKLPI
+300 INSPVNRLPI

-317 VGHGVKAVI
+317 VGQGIMAVI

-332 DNTNIEINDFSINA
+332 DNTNIEINDFSISA
-346 NIETRSP
+346 NIETKSP
-353 LKALANNYQIKIV
+353 LNALANNYQIKILN
-366 DSDSY
+366 SDSY
-371 KINSQTTNLKLEGND
+371 KIKSQTTNLKLEGND
-386 QFFAEDITIEYSP
+386 QFYAEDITIEYSP

-414 LFIIVLLGSIVNIE
+414 LFIIVLLGSMSNIE

-436 EILTKMKEFTGFYNK
+436 EIIIKMKEFTEFYNK
-451 KIPTIRNIAA
+451 KIPTIRNISS
-461 GIKKWDKDNI
+461 GIKKWDKDDI
-471 QKNQIDNVKN
+471 QKKHIDNVKN

-492 EFTSLKR
+492 EFASLKR
-499 DIINLDTS
+499 DIINLDAS

-538 NRINIPE
+538 NRINLPE
-545 LEKRLSEYEKNVDDK
+545 LEKRLSDYEKNVDDK
-560 INKTIASIQT
+560 INKTIAGIQT

>member
-332 DNTNIEINDFSINA
+332 DNTNIEINDFSISA

-371 KINSQTTNLKLEGND
+371 KIDSQTTNLKLEGND

>member
-1 MMFFCKLKVS
+1 MFFCKLKVS

-24 PNIQG
+24 PNVQG
-29 QINDDFITTLD
+29 QINDDFITTLESD
-40 SSIIITEIGSGIINY
+40 IIITEVGSGIINY
-55 RFTVTNNGLAAG
+55 RFSVTNNGLTAG

-82 KKIIGHNII
+82 KKISGHNII
-91 SPLEHTIS
+91 SSSEHIVS
-99 FSKDNKNVLVKI
+99 FSKDRKNVLIKI

-116 MSINS
+116 ISINS

-131 VLGDF
+131 VIDDF
-136 IEKTDRNGMYKAL
+136 IEKTERVGMYKAL

-155 TNLLINLERVSVEV
+155 TNLLIHLEKVSVQV
-169 PQSAPFVNVTEQWER
+169 PESAPFVNVTEQWER
-184 RQEIYSELQET
+184 RQELYAEFQET

-206 FGYVYIL
+206 FGYIYIL
-213 ENSGQNAFS
+213 EKSGQNSFS
-222 IIEINDI
+222 IIEINDVL
-229 IREIYISD
+229 REIYISN

-254 NASILEFIALDL
+254 NGSILEFIALDL

-292 LESKDITL
+292 LDSRDITL
-300 INSPINKLPI
+300 INSPVNRLPI

-317 VGHGVKAVI
+317 VGQGIMAVI

-332 DNTNIEINDFSINA
+332 DNTNIEINDFSISA

-366 DSDSY
+366 NSDSY
-371 KINSQTTNLKLEGND
+371 KIKSQTTNLKLEGND
-386 QFFAEDITIEYSP
+386 QFYAEDITIEYSP

-414 LFIIVLLGSIVNIE
+414 LFIIVLLGSMSNIE

-436 EILTKMKEFTGFYNK
+436 EIIIKMKEFTEFYNK
-451 KIPTIRNIAA
+451 KIPTIRNISS
-461 GIKKWDKDNI
+461 GIKKWDKDDI
-471 QKNQIDNVKN
+471 QKKHIDNVKN

-492 EFTSLKR
+492 EFASLKR
-499 DIINLDTS
+499 DIINLDAS

-512 DNITRYEQSFE
+512 DNITRHEQSFE

-538 NRINIPE
+538 NRINLPE
-545 LEKRLSEYEKNVDDK
+545 LEKRLSDYEKNVDDK
-560 INKTIASIQT
+560 INKTIAGIQT

>member
-24 PNIQG
+24 PNVQG

-40 SSIIITEIGSGIINY
+40 SNIIITEIGSGIINY
-55 RFTVTNNGLAAG
+55 RFSVTNNGLTAG

-82 KKIIGHNII
+82 KKISGHNII
-91 SPLEHTIS
+91 SSSEHIVS
-99 FSKDNKNVLVKI
+99 FSKDRKNVLIKI

-116 MSINS
+116 ISINS

-131 VLGDF
+131 VIDDF
-136 IEKTDRNGMYKAL
+136 IEKTERVGMYKAL

-155 TNLLINLERVSVEV
+155 TNLLIHLEKVSVEV
-169 PQSAPFVNVTEQWER
+169 PGSAPFMNVTEQWER
-184 RQEIYSELQET
+184 RQELYTEFQET

-206 FGYVYIL
+206 FGYIYIL
-213 ENSGQNAFS
+213 ENSGQNSFS

-229 IREIYISD
+229 LREIYISN

-254 NASILEFIALDL
+254 NGSILEFIALDL

-292 LESKDITL
+292 LDSRDITL
-300 INSPINKLPI
+300 INSPVNKLPL

-317 VGHGVKAVI
+317 VGQGIMAVI

-332 DNTNIEINDFSINA
+332 DNTNIEINDFSISA
-346 NIETRSP
+346 NIETKSP
-353 LKALANNYQIKIV
+353 LNALANNYQIKILN
-366 DSDSY
+366 SDSY
-371 KINSQTTNLKLEGND
+371 KIKSQTTNLKLEGND
-386 QFFAEDITIEYSP
+386 QFYAEDITIEYSP

-414 LFIIVLLGSIVNIE
+414 LFIIVLLGSMSNIE

-436 EILTKMKEFTGFYNK
+436 EIIIKMKEFTEFYNK
-451 KIPTIRNIAA
+451 KIPTIRNISS
-461 GIKKWDKDNI
+461 GIKKWDKDDI
-471 QKNQIDNVKN
+471 QKKHIDNVKN

-492 EFTSLKR
+492 EFASLKR
-499 DIINLDTS
+499 DIINLDAS

-538 NRINIPE
+538 NRINLPE
-545 LEKRLSEYEKNVDDK
+545 LEKRLSDYEKNVDDK
-560 INKTIASIQT
+560 INKTIAGIQT

>member
-24 PNIQG
+24 PNVQG

-40 SSIIITEIGSGIINY
+40 SNIIITEIGSGIINY
-55 RFTVTNNGLAAG
+55 RFSVTNNGLTAG

-82 KKIIGHNII
+82 KKISGHNII
-91 SPLEHTIS
+91 SSSEHIVS
-99 FSKDNKNVLVKI
+99 FSKDRKNVLIKI

-121 GADIGIELEL
+121 GADIAIELEL
-131 VLGDF
+131 VIGDF
-136 IEKTDRNGMYKAL
+136 IEKTERVGMYKAL

-155 TNLLINLERVSVEV
+155 TNLLIHLEKVSVQV
-169 PQSAPFVNVTEQWER
+169 PESAPFVNVTEQWER
-184 RQEIYSELQET
+184 RQELYAEFQET

-206 FGYVYIL
+206 FGYIYIL
-213 ENSGQNAFS
+213 ENSGQNSFS

-229 IREIYISD
+229 LREIYISN

-254 NASILEFIALDL
+254 NGSILEFIALDL

-292 LESKDITL
+292 LDSRDITL
-300 INSPINKLPI
+300 INSPVNRLPI

-317 VGHGVKAVI
+317 VGQGIKAVI

-332 DNTNIEINDFSINA
+332 DNTNIEINDFSISA
-346 NIETRSP
+346 NIETKSP
-353 LKALANNYQIKIV
+353 LNALANNYQIKIV
-366 DSDSY
+366 NSDSY
-371 KINSQTTNLKLEGND
+371 KIKSQTTNLKLEGND
-386 QFFAEDITIEYSP
+386 QFYAEDITIEYSP

-414 LFIIVLLGSIVNIE
+414 LFIIVLLGSMSNIE

-436 EILTKMKEFTGFYNK
+436 EIIIKMKEFTEFYNK
-451 KIPTIRNIAA
+451 KIPTIRNISS
-461 GIKKWDKDNI
+461 GIKKWDKDDI
-471 QKNQIDNVKN
+471 QKKHIDNVKN

-492 EFTSLKR
+492 EFASLKR
-499 DIINLDTS
+499 DIINLDAS

-538 NRINIPE
+538 NRINLPE
-545 LEKRLSEYEKNVDDK
+545 LEKRLSDYEKNVDDK
-560 INKTIASIQT
+560 INKTIAGIQT